1 MEDVEHVVDVIA
13 HKLSAELEQ
22 SWAIHGDPAGVVENN
37 LAIKM
42 MSTMMSWTFTYNV
55 YIYIHTDY
63 TANTCIYI
71 YIHTYIYIY
80 TISFFY

>member
-55 YIYIHTDY
+55 YIYIYIHTDY

-71 YIHTYIYIY
+71 YTYIHIYIY
-80 TISFFY
+80 THY